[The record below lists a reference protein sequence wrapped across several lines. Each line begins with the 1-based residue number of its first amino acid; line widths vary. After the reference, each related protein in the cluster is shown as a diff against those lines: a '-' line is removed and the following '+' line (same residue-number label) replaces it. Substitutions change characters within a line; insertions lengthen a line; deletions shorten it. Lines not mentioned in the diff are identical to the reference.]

1 MESLLDKISSYNI
14 LNNIIPGAVFVYFW
28 SALDI
33 GTFPSDNIVE
43 SVILYYFCGLIVSRV
58 ASLVIEWFFKK
69 VNLISYAP
77 NAYAAQKVQLD
88 RR

>member
-43 SVILYYFCGLIVSRV
+43 SVILWPDCQQSSFASHRVVFQKGESYFICAKIR
-58 ASLVIEWFFKK
+58 I
-69 VNLISYAP
+69 Y
-77 NAYAAQKVQLD
+77 
-88 RR
+88 